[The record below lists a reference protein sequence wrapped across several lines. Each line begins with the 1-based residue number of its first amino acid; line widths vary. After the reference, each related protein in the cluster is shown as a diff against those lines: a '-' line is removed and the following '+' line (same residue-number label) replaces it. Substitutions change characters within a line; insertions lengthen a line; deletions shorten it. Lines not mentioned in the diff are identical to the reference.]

1 MTGQNMLEIP
11 NAEII
16 ISVQC
21 KLKHQEIYKK
31 EKNSFCVFEKF
42 LKKIKWFTIFYLPQI
57 KLIQTYMIVK
67 GAITVNDDKWF
78 GKKSCR

>member
-1 MTGQNMLEIP
+1 MIGQNMLEIP

-21 KLKHQEIYKK
+21 KFKTSRDLQEGKK
-31 EKNSFCVFEKF
+31 FILCIWKTPT
-42 LKKIKWFTIFYLPQI
+42 KIKWFTIFYLPQI
-57 KLIQTYMIVK
+57 KLIQTNMIVK